1 MNILI
6 TGANGFIG
14 RALCKRLLAD
24 GYQVRGAVRG
34 QEKTEVGGLRSAVY
48 AKLRRARDV
57 GGLRAEVGNIG
68 PETDWSE
75 ALDGIDGIVHLAA
88 RVHVMRESAT
98 DPLAVFRQVN
108 VVGTERLARQAAE
121 AGVERMVYI
130 SSVKVNGEGTDPQIT
145 QITRIREKGTGV
157 SRLRT
162 RRARALS
169 RQEATPCQGG
179 QEGELKEFFSEK
191 DVPEPQDPYAVS
203 KWEAEQV
210 LRDVEADTGLEVVIL
225 RPPLVYGPNVRA
237 NFLRLLRW
245 VNKGIPLPLGMV
257 DNRRSLVSLDNLVDF
272 LITCIEH
279 STAAGETFLVSDGE
293 DLSTPALIRR
303 IALSMNIPARLIPV
317 PVCLLRLGG
326 SLLGKKSAVDRLCR
340 SLQVDISKAK
350 SVLGWKP
357 PLSVDEGLVKTAD
370 WCLND
375 ETNF

>member
-24 GYQVRGAVRG
+24 GYQVRETV
-34 QEKTEVGGLRSAVY
+34 RSAAQMTALPSGVEG
-48 AKLRRARDV
+48 AM
-57 GGLRAEVGNIG
+57 VGNIG
-68 PETDWSE
+68 LETDWSE

-88 RVHVMRESAT
+88 RVHVMRESAA

-108 VVGTERLARQAAE
+108 VEGTKCLAIAAAN
-121 AGVERMVYI
+121 AGVKRFVYI
-130 SSVKVNGEGTDPQIT
+130 SSVKVNGESRSDPYT
-145 QITRIREKGTGV
+145 EMDK
-157 SRLRT
+157 
-162 RRARALS
+162 
-169 RQEATPCQGG
+169 
-179 QEGELKEFFSEK
+179 
-191 DVPEPQDPYAVS
+191 PEPQDPYAVS
-203 KWEAEQV
+203 KWEAEQI
-210 LRDVEADTGLEVVIL
+210 LAEISSATGIEIVII

-245 VNKGIPLPLGMV
+245 VNKGVPLPLGMV

-279 STAAGETFLVSDGE
+279 PAAAGETFLVSDGE

-326 SLLGKKSAVDRLCR
+326 SLLGKKSEVDRLCG

-357 PLSVDEGLVKTAD
+357 PLSVDEGLAKTAD

>member
-14 RALCKRLLAD
+14 QALCKRMLAD
-24 GYQVRGAVRG
+24 GYQVRGAVRDG
-34 QEKTEVGGLRSAVY
+34 RQMTVLPSGVERVQI
-48 AKLRRARDV
+48 
-57 GGLRAEVGNIG
+57 GNIG
-68 PETDWSE
+68 PKTDWSK
-75 ALDGIDGIVHLAA
+75 ALAGIDGIVHLAA
-88 RVHVMRESAT
+88 RVHVMRENAA
-98 DPLAVFRQVN
+98 DPLAAFREVN
-108 VVGTERLARQAAE
+108 VEGTKCLAIAAAN
-121 AGVERMVYI
+121 AGVKRFVYI
-130 SSVKVNGEGTDPQIT
+130 SSVKVNGE
-145 QITRIREKGTGV
+145 RTGDRGQRSEV
-157 SRLRT
+157 R
-162 RRARALS
+162 
-169 RQEATPCQGG
+169 G
-179 QEGELKEFFSEK
+179 QEKAEVGSQKSEVRGRRSEVRGRECELKEVFSEK
-191 DVPEPQDPYAVS
+191 DVPCPQDPYAVS
-203 KWEAEQV
+203 KWEAEQI
-210 LRDVEADTGLEVVIL
+210 LAEISSATGIEIVII

-279 STAAGETFLVSDGE
+279 PAAAGETFLVSDGE

-326 SLLGKKSAVDRLCR
+326 SLLGKKSEVDRLCG

-357 PLSVDEGLVKTAD
+357 PLSVDEGLAKTAD

>member
-14 RALCKRLLAD
+14 QALCKRMLAD
-24 GYQVRGAVRG
+24 GYQVRGAVRRTDQMTALPSG
-34 QEKTEVGGLRSAVY
+34 VEGVLAEQGLMAIAEKTG
-48 AKLRRARDV
+48 
-57 GGLRAEVGNIG
+57 
-68 PETDWSE
+68 
-75 ALDGIDGIVHLAA
+75 
-88 RVHVMRESAT
+88 
-98 DPLAVFRQVN
+98 F
-108 VVGTERLARQAAE
+108 
-121 AGVERMVYI
+121 
-130 SSVKVNGEGTDPQIT
+130 
-145 QITRIREKGTGV
+145 
-157 SRLRT
+157 
-162 RRARALS
+162 
-169 RQEATPCQGG
+169 
-179 QEGELKEFFSEK
+179 
-191 DVPEPQDPYAVS
+191 
-203 KWEAEQV
+203 
-210 LRDVEADTGLEVVIL
+210 EVVII

-245 VNKGIPLPLGMV
+245 INKGVPLPLGMV
-257 DNRRSLVSLDNLVDF
+257 NNCRSLISLDNLVDF

-279 STAAGETFLVSDGE
+279 PAAAGETFLVSDGE

-326 SLLGKKSAVDRLCR
+326 SLLGKKSEVDRLCG

-357 PLSVDEGLVKTAD
+357 PLSVDEGLAKTAD

>member
-1 MNILI
+1 M
-6 TGANGFIG
+6 
-14 RALCKRLLAD
+14 
-24 GYQVRGAVRG
+24 RGAVRR
-34 QEKTEVGGLRSAVY
+34 QEKTEVGCLRS
-48 AKLRRARDV
+48 DV
-57 GGLRAEVGNIG
+57 GKGQKSEVRDQKNGKRRPEVGERVVVGDIG
-68 PETDWSE
+68 PETDWSD
-75 ALDGIDGIVHLAA
+75 ALSGIEGIVHLAA
-88 RVHVMRESAT
+88 RVHVMRESAA
-98 DPLAVFRQVN
+98 DPLAAFRLVN
-108 VVGTERLARQAAE
+108 VASTERLVRQAAE
-121 AGVERMVYI
+121 AGVKRLVYI
-130 SSVKVNGEGTDPQIT
+130 SSVKVNGE
-145 QITRIREKGTGV
+145 RTGDRGQRSEV
-157 SRLRT
+157 R
-162 RRARALS
+162 
-169 RQEATPCQGG
+169 G
-179 QEGELKEFFSEK
+179 QEKAEVGSQKSEVRGRRSEVRGRECELKEVFSEK

-203 KWEAEQV
+203 KWEAEQI
-210 LRDVEADTGLEVVIL
+210 LAEISSATGIEIVII

-245 VNKGIPLPLGMV
+245 VNKGVPLPLGMV

-279 STAAGETFLVSDGE
+279 PAAAGETFLVSDGE

-326 SLLGKKSAVDRLCR
+326 SLLGKKSEVDRLCG

-357 PLSVDEGLVKTAD
+357 PLSVDEGLAKTAD